1 MGYMESHDEERLMY
15 KNITYGN
22 SSGSYDIRDT
32 ATALQRQALAANF
45 FFTIPGPKMIWQFGE
60 RGYDYTIDYNGRVGE
75 KPPRWD
81 YMNDW
86 MRRRLYFTYASL
98 IDLKKNQDVF
108 RTTDYSLDLYYAMKK
123 IRLRGSDMSVVIL
136 GNFGVSTGEIDP
148 DFYTTGTWYEY
159 WTGDSVTVTN
169 VHAHIELEP
178 GEYRLYTDKKLDA
191 PEYVGVNEWESS
203 EGKLKLEVFPN
214 PASSDLNLAFEGKA
228 GGEVNVALFDLT
240 GKKVKDVTR
249 VKLREGINTYRFSLD
264 DLQPGFYFIKMEN
277 GQKTIVKKVVVQ

>member
-136 GNFGVSTGEIDP
+136 GNFGVSTGDIDP
-148 DFYTTGTWYEY
+148 DFYSTGTWYEY
-159 WTGDSVTVTN
+159 WTGDSIEVTD
-169 VHAHIELEP
+169 VHARIELEA

-191 PEYVGVNEWESS
+191 PEYVGISEVSS
-203 EGKLKLEVFPN
+203 GEELKMNIFPN
-214 PASSDLNLAFEGKA
+214 PATS
-228 GGEVNVALFDLT
+228 EVNLMIEGGNHEDTSIELLDIT
-240 GKKVKDVTR
+240 GQKVKELSGIRLQDGVTIYKVNLEGVYPGLYFVR
-249 VKLREGINTYRFSLD
+249 VN
-264 DLQPGFYFIKMEN
+264 N
-277 GQKTIVKKVVVQ
+277 GQKSMVKKVVIQ